1 MPTVPGNQGIP
12 ASPLGEAPSQGNLLM
27 AQALM
32 QKQAQEQ
39 QFTSQKA
46 GNRPSFPAMSSRK
59 KLKVVK

>member
-1 MPTVPGNQGIP
+1 MPTVPGNQGLP
-12 ASPLGEAPSQGNLLM
+12 MPPMGEAPSQGNLLM

-39 QFTSQKA
+39 QLTSKSS
-46 GNRPSFPAMSSRK
+46 GDRPKFPGLSPRR